1 MRSLLL
7 FFLIYLLPSILLII
21 PSFFIVFNIGLV
33 FMVLLLT
40 GFHLISPHVLKQSP
54 SKIPLHLSQIF
65 LVVYLKV
72 PSLAHFWTLDSRSG
86 SKDLWAAVKGIKNKG
101 QNEIIADNVDATVLN
116 NHYATISSDS
126 NYSKPCQKSSAALRT
141 TPFSE
146 YEVFKLLDRLK
157 PTATGLDKLPA
168 WYLRLGAPVFAK
180 PLANLFNRSI
190 QDSVVPTQWKAA
202 YIRLVQKIPTPTQPS
217 DYRPISITPVLSRM
231 MEKMVVKEFIYP
243 AMNDPPPELSFSDQF
258 AFKPASTTAAI
269 IDMFQAIIEMLQT
282 NPYVIVIAL
291 DFSKAFDTV
300 RHASVAD
307 KMAKLNMSD
316 NVYNWIIDFLEG
328 HSHQTN
334 FGGRKSQFLKI
345 SASIIQGSG
354 LGPATYSV
362 VASDL
367 RPLFPGNRL
376 FKFADDTYLVI
387 PASNVNSRCLE
398 LKHVQ
403 DWATANNL
411 QLNTKKSQE
420 MVFTKPRGRN
430 TKVVVPA
437 IPDVERVT
445 SLKMLGVII
454 SHNFSMDEH
463 VSAIISSSGQALYA
477 LRILKSHGMS
487 NACLQAVYQ
496 STVVSRLTYACQA
509 WRGFASRAAL
519 DRLDSFL
526 RRSIKAGFY
535 PSQSPMYEEL
545 CEALENGLFKALM
558 GNPVHPLHHL
568 LPPKIMKLRDTRNR
582 SHPYQLPSKSDSLHD
597 KNFVMRMLY
606 RHAY

>member
-1 MRSLLL
+1 
-7 FFLIYLLPSILLII
+7 
-21 PSFFIVFNIGLV
+21 
-33 FMVLLLT
+33 
-40 GFHLISPHVLKQSP
+40 
-54 SKIPLHLSQIF
+54 
-65 LVVYLKV
+65 
-72 PSLAHFWTLDSRSG
+72 
-86 SKDLWAAVKGIKNKG
+86 
-101 QNEIIADNVDATVLN
+101 
-116 NHYATISSDS
+116 
-126 NYSKPCQKSSAALRT
+126 
-141 TPFSE
+141 
-146 YEVFKLLDRLK
+146 
-157 PTATGLDKLPA
+157 
-168 WYLRLGAPVFAK
+168 
-180 PLANLFNRSI
+180 
-190 QDSVVPTQWKAA
+190 
-202 YIRLVQKIPTPTQPS
+202 
-217 DYRPISITPVLSRM
+217 
-231 MEKMVVKEFIYP
+231 
-243 AMNDPPPELSFSDQF
+243 
-258 AFKPASTTAAI
+258 
-269 IDMFQAIIEMLQT
+269 MLQT

-300 RHASVAD
+300 RHASVAE
-307 KMAKLNMSD
+307 KMAKLNMPD

-334 FGGRKSQFLKI
+334 FGGQKSQFLKI

-420 MVFTKPRGRN
+420 MVCTKPRGRN
-430 TKVVVPA
+430 SSKVVVPA

-463 VSAIISSSGQALYA
+463 VSAVISSSGQALYA

-535 PSQSPMYEEL
+535 PPQSPMYEEL
-545 CEALENGLFKALM
+545 CEALENGLFKALT

-582 SHPYQLPSKSDSLHD
+582 SHPYQLPSKRDSLHD